1 VECPARVGE
10 NPQVLIDYC
19 AGAVPA
25 DVAAE
30 LERHLE
36 QCPLCREFCRAQA
49 RVWSELDIWEPAAV
63 SASFDACLRERLAQD
78 GGRRWK
84 WIWKPAIPL
93 AAVAAAIL
101 VVALWR
107 GPAGAPASPITKKSE
122 SVDVEQV
129 EKALED
135 IDMLKQLYLAPRAET
150 DSGEK
155 L

>member
-1 VECPARVGE
+1 MGG

-19 AGAVPA
+19 AGALPA
-25 DVAAE
+25 DGAAE

-36 QCPLCREFCRAQA
+36 ECPLCREFCRVQA
-49 RVWSELDIWEPAAV
+49 RVWSELDIWEPVAV
-63 SASFDACLRERLAQD
+63 SVSFDARLRARLARD

-107 GPAGAPASPITKKSE
+107 GPVGAREATTAQKGE

-135 IDMLKQLYLAPRAET
+135 IDMLKQLYLAPRAEA
-150 DSGEK
+150 DSGK
-155 L
+155 QL